1 MLEKPKINEE
11 SEILKSLNDMQ
22 KQGAVTTE
30 GPLLVLAGAGSGKTK
45 MMTHRMAYL
54 ILEKNVDPQNILAV
68 TFTNKAAN
76 EMKQRAEFLIHSRGR
91 SLKGLWIKTFH
102 ATCLAILKNHAG
114 ALGYGENFLIY
125 TASDQKAAV
134 KRAIKECEISPKEY
148 PVKMFTS
155 FISKCKSQKIVPD
168 EVFDYFD
175 DSFKTQ
181 ISQQVYEA
189 YQNVL
194 KANNAMDFD
203 DLLLNTVILFSKYPD
218 ILKIYAERFKYI
230 MVDEYQDTSSLQFE
244 LINKLA
250 HVHKNICVVGDDDQ
264 CIYEWRGATI
274 ENILSFEKVYKGTKI
289 IKLERNY
296 RSTKNILDAA
306 HAVISNN
313 SKRKEKKLWTGSVE
327 GEKISIEVYENAHAE
342 AEFIVDKIRQ
352 VVAEEGKTYKDIAIL
367 YRNNSQ
373 SRLFEEALK
382 RWDVPYRILSGI
394 RFYERSEIVDMLAY
408 LRVTENP
415 SDDIAF
421 LRCIN
426 EPARGLGK
434 KALEKVASFARE
446 RGISLFA
453 GLLMDE
459 CLAELSAAARR
470 GAEEFIKMIKH
481 AQDMLLDEN
490 TRISNVLKYI
500 IETSGYERKLKLADT
515 LESDAKLENI
525 YELVASVADR
535 EGSSAGDDEKLTL
548 SAFLEEIA
556 LISDVDNHDETAD
569 AVVLMTLHSSK
580 GLEFNV
586 VFIPGM
592 EEGIFPSGQGDDN
605 PGKIE
610 EERRLCYVGFTR
622 AKEELF
628 LSAAKW
634 RRHYYEDMY
643 MQPSRFLDEVPEELV
658 KTNVV
663 EASSRD
669 RYTDGYAGDPI
680 ASPFKK
686 IKPVNTVKEKMLT
699 AKPVSEKEFS
709 DGDTVEHDKF
719 GRGLIIAQ
727 TEKVWVI
734 AFDDGGIKKLA
745 KGIADIRKV

>member
-1 MLEKPKINEE
+1 MLETHKNIEE
-11 SEILKSLNDMQ
+11 SEILSSLNDMQ

-45 MMTHRMAYL
+45 MMTHRIAYL
-54 ILEKNVDPQNILAV
+54 ILEKGINPENVLAV

-76 EMKQRAEFLIHSRGR
+76 EMKQRTESLICSTGYSTR
-91 SLKGLWIKTFH
+91 GLWIKTFH
-102 ATCLAILKNHAG
+102 ATCLAILKNHAK
-114 ALGYGENFLIY
+114 ALGYGDNFLIY

-134 KRAIKECEISPKEY
+134 KRAMKECEISSKEY
-148 PVKMFTS
+148 PVKMFSS
-155 FISKCKSQKIVPD
+155 FISGCKSKKIYPD
-168 EVFDYFD
+168 TVFEHFE
-175 DSFKTQ
+175 DSFKNQ
-181 ISQQVYEA
+181 ISQKVYA
-189 YQNVL
+189 IYQKIL

-203 DLLLNTVILFSKYPD
+203 DLLLNTVDLFTSYPD
-218 ILKIYAERFKYI
+218 ILKIYAQRFKYI

-244 LINKLA
+244 LISKLA
-250 HVHKNICVVGDDDQ
+250 NVHKNICVVGDDDQ

-274 ENILSFEKVYKGTKI
+274 ENILSFENVYKGTKV

-313 SKRKEKKLWTGSVE
+313 SKRKKKKLWTGSAG
-327 GEKISIEVYENAHAE
+327 GEKISIEVYENAHTE
-342 AEFIVDKIRQ
+342 AEYIVDKIRGA
-352 VVAEEGKTYKDIAIL
+352 VAEGKTYRDIAIL

-408 LRVTENP
+408 LRVVENP

-434 KALEKVASFARE
+434 KALETIASFSRAN
-446 RGISLFA
+446 GISLFA
-453 GLLMDE
+453 GLGTEE
-459 CLAELSAAARR
+459 CIGKLSSSARK
-470 GAEEFIKMIKH
+470 GAEVFLKMIKN
-481 AQDMLLDEN
+481 AQTMLLDGN
-490 TRISNVLKYI
+490 INISDVLKYI
-500 IETSGYERKLKLADT
+500 IETSGYESKLKLADT

-535 EGSSAGDDEKLTL
+535 EGSDTEEGEKLTL

-580 GLEFNV
+580 GLEFNT

-622 AKEELF
+622 ARKELF

-658 KTNVV
+658 KTNLT
-663 EASSRD
+663 EAKSRD
-669 RYTDGYAGDPI
+669 RYTDGYAGTPI
-680 ASPFKK
+680 DSPFKK
-686 IKPVNTVKEKMLT
+686 IKPVNKVREKMLAANPDT
-699 AKPVSEKEFS
+699 EVKFS

-727 TEKVWVI
+727 TEKVWTI
-734 AFDDGGIKKLA
+734 AFDSDGIKKLA
-745 KGIADIRKV
+745 KGVADLRKV